1 MSLHLPPRPAPTPT
15 PTSIKTQPGAGAGMG
30 GEEAEPPG
38 GGGAA
43 PGPGGPAAAAAPAGA
58 GGWGLMGGL
67 GDLLGEEVQKLREEV
82 ELSVEEAL
90 GIEPGRP
97 AAAAAIAAGP
107 PPPGAEAGG
116 GPAGRSRAASG
127 DSAGAA
133 EAAEGQLARL
143 QRRNEE
149 LMHQL
154 AAVDAGETAAV
165 VEEASRRVH
174 DSERKIIRLQRERD
188 KCVAFAAANAPP
200 APRRPDPFA
209 RR

>member
-1 MSLHLPPRPAPTPT
+1 
-15 PTSIKTQPGAGAGMG
+15 MG
-30 GEEAEPPG
+30 GEEVAPG
-38 GGGAA
+38 EAGGAA
-43 PGPGGPAAAAAPAGA
+43 PAGAPAAAGAPAGA

-97 AAAAAIAAGP
+97 AAATAAAAGPPP
-107 PPPGAEAGG
+107 PPPGAEAGD

-133 EAAEGQLARL
+133 EAAAEGQLARL